1 VVSAS
6 GRRRTA
12 TWQTSRLDRGC
23 EAALA
28 NSYSIKKCVDSVE
41 LQTPKR
47 YMQRCLTSLQ
57 RESRRSKTQR
67 GNIRKFKIGFVRR
80 RTSLRAC
87 FPQNRSKKLTR
98 TVIWSF
104 NFCYQGVESVCSRQ
118 ANREKQAKT
127 CVSSTMYVRLQAR
140 RKVLV
145 PGCRDPC
152 GRRAERQRG
161 IAGSI
166 LGRELYDPFRYS
178 GNKEIETPTDELK
191 AFAKIRLLKG
201 RKQPRKEQNR
211 GKPRLSHV

>member
-1 VVSAS
+1 VEQNDPACRGKERSRRDRLVTDTTRKGNGVQPSAEIVVSAS

-152 GRRAERQRG
+152 GRRAEETERYCG
-161 IAGSI
+161 I
-166 LGRELYDPFRYS
+166 DPGTR
-178 GNKEIETPTDELK
+178 TL
-191 AFAKIRLLKG
+191 
-201 RKQPRKEQNR
+201 
-211 GKPRLSHV
+211 